1 MYRKGS
7 ISLLLIFGTVLHTI
21 SLLSSSFVEEEHQTW
36 YFYIVT
42 AHVLILKSMVELI
55 VNYKT
60 QLHSVDKKKDAEKP
74 TTYDKTK
81 PSLKNPPSPNHNLDC
96 NFKEIHSQHSK
107 FIKLSDG
114 NLNKETDYKSRE
126 NFIPTW
132 KNVVMVI
139 TVLIL
144 CRLMRIWNQTGNK
157 WLNIPDVGDWLIRL
171 DISITLYHVFSKC
184 FMHCF
189 LIR

>member
-36 YFYIVT
+36 YFYTVT
-42 AHVLILKSMVELI
+42 AHVLIFKSMVELI

-107 FIKLSDG
+107 SIKLSDG
-114 NLNKETDYKSRE
+114 NFNKETDYKSRG

-139 TVLIL
+139 TVLVL
-144 CRLMRIWNQTGNK
+144 CRLTRTWNQTGNK

-171 DISITLYHVFSKC
+171 DS
-184 FMHCF
+184 
-189 LIR
+189 